1 MRIREDEYPKS
12 PRDLLLLYLSVGV
25 GTSIGLCLYAAFLS

>member
-12 PRDLLLLYLSVGV
+12 PRDLLLLYVCVGV
-25 GTSIGLCLYAAFLS
+25 GTAVGLCLYAAFLS